1 MVALRLWDCSCPD
14 CPASCLPRSSKVA
27 RQSGRPHQTLLR
39 DKVEGLIKEFGAVQ
53 DRLQNNYT
61 KGLVDGFD
69 RPLVPQ

>member
-1 MVALRLWDCSCPD
+1 MLTERLLQWWPCARGIAHVQTAQLL
-14 CPASCLPRSSKVA
+14 ASQDLPR
-27 RQSGRPHQTLLR
+27 LR

>member
-1 MVALRLWDCSCPD
+1 MLTERLLQWWPCACRIAHVQTAQLL
-14 CPASCLPRSSKVA
+14 ASQDLPR
-27 RQSGRPHQTLLR
+27 LR
-39 DKVEGLIKEFGAVQ
+39 GKVEGLIKEFGAVQ